1 MSKAKF
7 SSEILLKEIPGTVV
21 VHSIRNNICS
31 SSMSKICSSSSFS
44 SRSSKGNLLDTKIRL
59 CQMYAVLYRRNAVKV
74 DIPHVIRGWHL
85 PLI

>member
-21 VHSIRNNICS
+21 VHSIRNSICS

-59 CQMYAVLYRRNAVKV
+59 GVSNECSTL
-74 DIPHVIRGWHL
+74 
-85 PLI
+85 